1 LVELPDDLRARGV
14 VMLEGFLASGDI
26 DDRLDR
32 VVDGLDDLP
41 EDRRAAG
48 LSLLEG
54 FLAGVAIG
62 SAARA

>member
-1 LVELPDDLRARGV
+1 
-14 VMLEGFLASGDI
+14 MLEGFLASGDI